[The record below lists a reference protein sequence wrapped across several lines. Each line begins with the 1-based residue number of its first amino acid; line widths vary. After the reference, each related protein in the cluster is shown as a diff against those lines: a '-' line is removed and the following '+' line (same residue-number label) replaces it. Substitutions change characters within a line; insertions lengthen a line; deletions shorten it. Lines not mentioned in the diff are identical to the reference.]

1 MNESDSAS
9 MCKGIKSKGIAPF
22 CATVVGHGQP
32 LWCAQEFSGCF
43 VRLAERFIAYI
54 VATGLCPCS
63 VSVIWSIL
71 GPSSTN
77 TGVHVLFLS
86 LSFSSHLFLAMV
98 VGRIFIFFLS
108 ISVPLL
114 ASVFLSFCFPSTPLL
129 PFSPRPSLKNL
140 ISRSYLK
147 YFKIFFRSSFFV
159 LLYSWC
165 CPYLFSSS
173 FNSLP
178 LIPLFLLTALSIVF
192 VIPFLSQLFFLL
204 LVSSPTFMYPFC
216 NLSFFSFVLPILF
229 FSSVFPLEPPF
240 CTCLRLTGFRCLLSP
255 SEHLMTLAYRHPS
268 ILFSIFFSLPFH

>member
-1 MNESDSAS
+1 MIMSMLSLQNWMSLVLMLMNESDSAS

-147 YFKIFFRSSFFV
+147 YFKIFFV
-159 LLYSWC
+159 PL
-165 CPYLFSSS
+165 SSS
-173 FNSLP
+173 YFIPDVALTYFRP
-178 LIPLFLLTALSIVF
+178 HLIPS
-192 VIPFLSQLFFLL
+192 
-204 LVSSPTFMYPFC
+204 
-216 NLSFFSFVLPILF
+216 
-229 FSSVFPLEPPF
+229 
-240 CTCLRLTGFRCLLSP
+240 
-255 SEHLMTLAYRHPS
+255 H
-268 ILFSIFFSLPFH
+268 